1 MDEKEKELL
10 NKIDTGA
17 KVEDNTQDY
26 LNAIKDLKQN
36 SVSRSEYDKLK
47 AENKELINSLVNGQV
62 VTNEPAKEMKDINKL
77 RKELFNPDKELSNL
91 EYATKA
97 LELRDALIESG
108 EADPFLPIGSK
119 YTPRVDDINTA
130 NKVAEVLKECIEYA
144 EGDTRLFTS
153 ELDRRTNDV
162 KIYSNRRK
170 VKNNARIQ
178 RTIKS

>member
-1 MDEKEKELL
+1 MEQEVLTNVSGEQ
-10 NKIDTGA
+10 
-17 KVEDNTQDY
+17 VEDNTQDY

-62 VTNEPAKEMKDINKL
+62 VVNEPIKEKKDIDQL
-77 RKELFNPDKELSNL
+77 RKELFNPEKELSNL

-108 EADPFLPIGSK
+108 EPDPFLPIGSK
-119 YTPRVDDINTA
+119 YTPKVDDINTA
-130 NKVAEVLKECIEYA
+130 NKVAEVFKECIEYA
-144 EGDTRLFTS
+144 EGDSRLFTS

-162 KIYSNRRK
+162 KIYNKR
-170 VKNNARIQ
+170 
-178 RTIKS
+178 